1 MDLLQ
6 SPSSSSSSI
15 RNSLSSTQNALSS
28 TGKHIDK
35 ALSVLKQNKYV
46 FAFLVILLL
55 MYAPYA
61 APKINQHVEGVLKNY
76 AAKFIYIFLLSY
88 LLTNSVGVATVVSLV
103 ITIGALFLRKL
114 ESEHFVDSKK
124 VIKESEIVIEKK
136 APATLVC
143 KEASCDEASS
153 VRSPSCPKQAMDQDK
168 MSGYICNEMPK
179 LEPVLNESDF
189 PGYVQYQTS
198 NDYDP
203 NSLISDVPHEGV
215 AASNSYT
222 VNKLGDEH
230 ESV

>member
-1 MDLLQ
+1 
-6 SPSSSSSSI
+6 
-15 RNSLSSTQNALSS
+15 
-28 TGKHIDK
+28 
-35 ALSVLKQNKYV
+35 
-46 FAFLVILLL
+46 
-55 MYAPYA
+55 
-61 APKINQHVEGVLKNY
+61 
-76 AAKFIYIFLLSY
+76 
-88 LLTNSVGVATVVSLV
+88 
-103 ITIGALFLRKL
+103 
-114 ESEHFVDSKK
+114 
-124 VIKESEIVIEKK
+124 
-136 APATLVC
+136 
-143 KEASCDEASS
+143 
-153 VRSPSCPKQAMDQDK
+153 MDQDK